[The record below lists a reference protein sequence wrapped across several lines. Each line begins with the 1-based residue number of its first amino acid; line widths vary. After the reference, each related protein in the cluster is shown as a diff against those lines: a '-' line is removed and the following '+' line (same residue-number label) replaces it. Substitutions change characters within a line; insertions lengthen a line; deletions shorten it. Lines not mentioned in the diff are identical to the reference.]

1 MVIDPN
7 WSFSELSDNLKRLK
21 KEYIFS
27 LAFFSYRDN
36 LIQNLKKENAYKRE
50 VRDMFYQINIK
61 EWQIDMAWEYM
72 NGYVPFTLVCKT
84 ARRIDR
90 KRKKW

>member
-7 WSFSELSDNLKRLK
+7 WSFRELSDNLKRLK

-27 LAFFSYRDN
+27 LAFFSYHDN
-36 LIQNLKKENAYKRE
+36 LIQKLKIENEYKRE
-50 VRDMFYQINIK
+50 IRNMFYKINIK

-72 NGYVPFTLVCKT
+72 NGYVPFTLVSST
-84 ARRIDR
+84 ARRMDR
-90 KRKKW
+90 TNKKC

>member
-27 LAFFSYRDN
+27 LAFFSYHDN
-36 LIQNLKKENAYKRE
+36 LIQKLKIENAYKRE
-50 VRDMFYQINIK
+50 IRNSFYKINIK

-72 NGYVPFTLVCKT
+72 NGYVPFTLVSST
-84 ARRIDR
+84 ARRMDR
-90 KRKKW
+90 TSKKC